1 MSFSDKIG
9 NDQNGLKDILFKR
22 RKQQPSRLYL
32 YMPFLSSFVMDRQ
45 FDPLKEEENDII
57 FHKDMT
63 QDLFFLQLDLGNK
76 SVRSGTNPVAMMLRK
91 AYVSGMFKPRSEGNT
106 RSAAQN
112 EFSIATSNNLYAGL
126 EGSFVNPFKSLPI
139 ADYIIANRK
148 AASNFLDL
156 LAVNNPTANDNSM
169 WGGLNVQTG
178 ENIYTEDDSKR
189 YFLLQPMVT
198 YNPQDNGSKSQY
210 FLKNCIYSSTH
221 QISGSYQQI
230 TAKNLPALFPNALL
244 IQRLKHLFMDYKD
257 KFFKAAGSKLLGS
270 EAITESFKDLNSS
283 DFLGFSKDVSQ
294 GVSSI
299 TNLDKYR
306 NLEFIDEEARSRV
319 LQDFL
324 LHIPALSDLI
334 PTKAISALT
343 EDHGGFS
350 SDSNSITYTDHIP
363 QVYATREAD
372 SSDSFLSA
380 SSGQSLVDKITW
392 DKYSAPGDTDLDPP
406 DNLPVNPVTAALKDY
421 LSTAYKDKSFAAFVE
436 SGKRVYYNQQLSEDI
451 AKSLKLVFAT
461 NPPEPVIGI
470 QFIVP
475 DSQIDNKQGIPAATS
490 SIPYLDSIAPVVP
503 VATYKVAKFKEVG
516 NIEIDIVPASEIY
529 RKYHNQ
535 NIDMYTNSWPESV
548 ERLQSIFGGQSSRPE
563 YEFLNET
570 FRDLSIGPATD
581 GGDSLLTTPD
591 YLGTF
596 TKTKPTRLSDILLSE
611 IYTSKAFIT
620 SDPDNLAPP
629 GSALLNAFYIVDYWY
644 RKVIIASLAPLYDL
658 SAQVTATVD
667 QPINLYFK
675 NVFLGR
681 KDTFTIFQK
690 TKSLRDSIVN
700 TPINLPAQLKDLI
713 IGTMDKVLA
722 TESRLSDVADPTPLI
737 GPGKTYPTQR
747 DYINSALVS
756 LFSADYVSDGLP
768 IPLLP
773 DDFLDTFIGANG
785 DLLTLTSSQ
794 TGIGYLTT
802 QLKEVL
808 SNVIYNSAIESEIK
822 LDDVIDL
829 ASLEDFGQFLTVI
842 VYMINNNVYMGKIT
856 DKLISNIVKANTA
869 DSGSPNLED
878 LNGGISGDKVDIFL
892 TGLNNSSGTQKI
904 KFKIK
909 DAEHEAN
916 YITRIYIKG
925 FKKTDTNKTRKAL
938 INNIKPAPYSYM
950 NDGALRVEDNCVSS
964 TMDDYFGSVVGRL
977 YSPPATTPSNALS
990 LDIIKDKEKAK
1001 ILNAISDAI
1010 KIEAT
1015 EDKIIFTNVSAT
1027 EDSILIVTVNG
1038 EPQEI
1043 TITKEDYDKA
1053 MSLIA
1058 AGKDIYDPEMPSG
1071 FYIKAT
1077 RLIYVQL
1084 LKAISI
1090 ADRYFNKSVDISE
1103 FYKCNHTQ
1111 ISGFTSTPFL
1121 PGILD
1126 QVVEF
1131 HKANFGFIGL
1141 SGTSK
1146 MYPLV
1151 REDFNFDDYYYNL
1164 VSSDVGSTG
1173 AVLSG
1178 DLRTNLS
1185 VKYNKFYR
1193 VPVFGKGYIDKFN
1206 NQDLTGTNKPLL
1218 YYGLSAD
1225 ATMKGINQ
1233 YKLCKPVLFADFAK
1247 PENDNYKDYYPL
1259 SRWLSDNIEP
1269 TKVSISQRLAPIVQS
1284 NVYGI
1289 LKSMSDQEME
1299 QLRKIA
1305 KEAGYNDL
1313 LAVTTKQFEILL
1325 DRLAIETTVN
1335 LSNVRDAIASNSTIE
1350 TAVGIVLAKDQSKT
1364 LTDAPVEP
1372 SGKQTV
1378 EDPAAKERQIQ
1389 AIQAG
1394 EITTPATDG
1403 IPPKTITA

>member
-32 YMPFLSSFVMDRQ
+32 YLPFLSSFIMDRQ
-45 FDPLKEEENDII
+45 FAPLKEEEKDIM

-63 QDLFFLQLDLGNK
+63 QDLFFLQLDLGSK
-76 SVRSGTNPVAMMLRK
+76 SVRAGTAPVAMMLRK
-91 AYVSGMFKPRSEGNT
+91 ATIDGMLKPRSEGNT

-126 EGSFVNPFKSLPI
+126 EGSFVNPFKSFPL

-178 ENIYTEDDSKR
+178 DNIYTEVDSKR
-189 YFLLQPMVT
+189 YFLLQPLVT
-198 YNPQDNGSKSQY
+198 YNPKDNGSKSQY
-210 FLKNCIYSSTH
+210 LLKNSIYSSTH

-230 TAKNLPALFPNALL
+230 TAKNLPALFPNAIL

-257 KFFKAAGSKLLGS
+257 KFFKGIGSKLIGS
-270 EAITESFKDLNSS
+270 EAVKESSNDLNTS

-299 TNLDKYR
+299 TSLDKYR
-306 NLEFIDEEARSRV
+306 NLEFVDADARNRV
-319 LQDFL
+319 FNEFL
-324 LHIPALSDLI
+324 LRVPALVDLV
-334 PTKAISALT
+334 PTKAVSALT
-343 EDHGGFS
+343 EDKGGFS
-350 SDSNSITYTDHIP
+350 SDSDSITYTDHIS
-363 QVYATREAD
+363 QVYAAREAKTAD
-372 SSDSFLSA
+372 SIITA
-380 SSGQSLVDKITW
+380 SSGQALVDKITW
-392 DKYSAPGDTDLDPP
+392 DQYSAPGDLDLDPP
-406 DNLPVNPVTAALKDY
+406 PGLPVNPITAALKDY
-421 LSTAYKDKSFAAFVE
+421 LGAAFKDKSFAAFVE
-436 SGKRVYYNQQLSEDI
+436 SGKRVYYNQQLTEDI

-461 NPPEPVIGI
+461 TPPDPVIGV

-475 DSQIDNKQGIPAATS
+475 DSQIDNKHGIPAATS
-490 SIPYLDSIAPVVP
+490 TIPYLDAIAPVVP
-503 VATYKVAKFKEVG
+503 VATYKVAKFREVG
-516 NIEIDIVPASEIY
+516 DIEIDIVPASEIY

-535 NIDMYTNSWPESV
+535 NIDMYTNSWPEAV
-548 ERLQSIFGGQSSRPE
+548 ERLQSIFGGQASHPE

-570 FRDLSIGPATD
+570 FRDLSIGPAVE

-591 YLGTF
+591 YLGAF
-596 TKTKPTRLSDILLSE
+596 TETKPTRLSDILLSE
-611 IYTSKAFIT
+611 IYTSKAFAT
-620 SDPDNLAPP
+620 NDPDNLAPP

-644 RKVIIASLAPLYDL
+644 RKVIIAGLAPLYDL
-658 SAQVTATVD
+658 SAQVQATVD

-681 KDTFTIFQK
+681 KDTLTIFQK
-690 TKSLRDSIVN
+690 TKVLRDSIVN

-713 IGTMDKVLA
+713 IRSMDKVIA
-722 TESRLSDVADPTPLI
+722 AESKLDTVASPTPLI
-737 GPGKTYPTQR
+737 GPSKTYPTQR

-773 DDFLDTFIGANG
+773 DDFLDTFVGSNR

-802 QLKEVL
+802 QLKQVL
-808 SNVIYNSAIESEIK
+808 SNVVYNSAIESEIK
-822 LDDVIDL
+822 LDDIIDL
-829 ASLEDFGQFLTVI
+829 AALEDFGQFLTVI
-842 VYMINNNVYMGKIT
+842 IYMISNNVYMGKIT
-856 DKLISNIVKANTA
+856 DKLIANIVTANTT

-878 LNGGISGDKVDIFL
+878 LNGTVSGDKTDIFL
-892 TGLNNSSGTQKI
+892 TGLNNTSGTQKI
-904 KFKIK
+904 KFKIG
-909 DAEHEAN
+909 DTEHEAN
-916 YITRIYIKG
+916 YITRVFIKG
-925 FKKTDTNKTRKAL
+925 FKKTADNKTRKAL
-938 INNIKPAPYSYM
+938 INNIKPAPVSYM

-964 TMDDYFGSVVGRL
+964 TMDDFFGSIVGRL
-977 YSPPATTPSNALS
+977 YSPPSQTPTNAIS
-990 LDIIKDKEKAK
+990 LDIIKDKDKAK
-1001 ILNAISDAI
+1001 ILNAISDSI

-1015 EDKIIFTNVSAT
+1015 EDKIVFTNVSAT
-1027 EDSILIVTVNG
+1027 EESILIVTVNG

-1043 TITKEDYDKA
+1043 TITKEDYDLAK
-1053 MSLIA
+1053 SLIA
-1058 AGKDIYDPEMPSG
+1058 SGKDIYDPAMPAG

-1077 RLIYVQL
+1077 RLIYAQL
-1084 LKAISI
+1084 IKAISV
-1090 ADRYFNKSVDISE
+1090 ADRYFNKTVDISD
-1103 FYKCNHTQ
+1103 FYKCHHTQ

-1121 PGILD
+1121 PGVLD
-1126 QVVEF
+1126 QAVEL

-1164 VSSDVGSTG
+1164 IASDVGSTG

-1206 NQDLTGTNKPLL
+1206 KQDLTGTSKPLL

-1247 PENDNYKDYYPL
+1247 PENVNFKDYYPL
-1259 SRWLSDNIEP
+1259 SRWLSDFIEP
-1269 TKVSISQRLAPIVQS
+1269 TKVSLSERLAPAVQS
-1284 NVYGI
+1284 AVYGI
-1289 LKSMSDQEME
+1289 LKTMSDQEIE
-1299 QLRKIA
+1299 QLKKIA
-1305 KEAGYNDL
+1305 TEAGYHDL
-1313 LAVTTKQFEILL
+1313 LSITTKQFEILL

-1335 LSNVRDAIASNSTIE
+1335 LSNVRDAIASNDTIQ

-1364 LTDAPVEP
+1364 ILDNPVEP
-1372 SGKQTV
+1372 SGKLTV
-1378 EDPAAKERQIQ
+1378 ENTNAKEAQIK

-1394 EITTPATDG
+1394 DTSVPPAALSAQTTA
-1403 IPPKTITA
+1403 